1 MLSNTIFVLT
11 TIALAVSGSPTVY
24 RRNTPAQGIQ
34 QQCGNNLK
42 ASCCNSVVKEVF
54 GLIGV
59 NVGIDC
65 TTLNL
70 LSVLPVDQLCNQEV
84 ACCESGAQDGLV
96 NVGNVCP
103 IINL

>member
-1 MLSNTIFVLT
+1 MLSNTLFVIS
-11 TIALAVSGSPTVY
+11 TIALAVSASPTMMK
-24 RRNTPAQGIQ
+24 RNTPAQGIQ
-34 QQCGNNLK
+34 QQCGNNLS

-54 GLIGV
+54 GLVGV

-65 TTLNL
+65 TTLDL
-70 LSVLPVDQLCNQEV
+70 LSVLPVAQLCSTEV